1 MSVLKLVLVW
11 KQSVDAF
18 LEELIIRREL
28 ADNFCYYQPHYDTL
42 AGAWDWARK
51 TLQDH
56 ASDKREHIYT
66 SDTLYSNF
74 HLICIFI
81 CLSCCYLLT
90 RNYFGLQEGAA

>member
-1 MSVLKLVLVW
+1 MQKITYYYIAESFSYFIYRTANLNVSAEVDMSIVW

-66 SDTLYSNF
+66 
-74 HLICIFI
+74 
-81 CLSCCYLLT
+81 
-90 RNYFGLQEGAA
+90 